1 MGTDYGPKELVLG
14 AVMAVKEYKCDVVL
28 VGDEPTIKEL
38 LKSYGAENEPR
49 LTVRHASEVIG
60 MHEHPGIAVK
70 TKKDASIVVA
80 TDLLRNKECDAL
92 VSSGSTGAAV
102 AAALFHLGRIRGNAI
117 MGSIYAELMLNIK
130 NPRVGLL
137 NIGEEEIKGN
147 EQTLATYPLLKE
159 EKLINFIGN
168 VEGRDINKGNVD
180 VVVCDGFVG
189 NVVLKAA
196 EGLATAILTMVK
208 EAILNG
214 GFLAKIG
221 GLLIKPA
228 LRGLKKRLDP
238 EAYGG
243 ALLLG
248 VRAPFFI
255 CHGSSK
261 AKAIKNAI
269 GAAVDG
275 VERNICSRIAE
286 DIARQTKADK
296 VVGTLR

>member
-1 MGTDYGPKELVLG
+1 MWK
-14 AVMAVKEYKCDVVL
+14 AA
-28 VGDEPTIKEL
+28 I
-38 LKSYGAENEPR
+38 
-49 LTVRHASEVIG
+49 
-60 MHEHPGIAVK
+60 
-70 TKKDASIVVA
+70 SI
-80 TDLLRNKECDAL
+80 C
-92 VSSGSTGAAV
+92 
-102 AAALFHLGRIRGNAI
+102 
-117 MGSIYAELMLNIK
+117 
-130 NPRVGLL
+130 
-137 NIGEEEIKGN
+137 
-147 EQTLATYPLLKE
+147 
-159 EKLINFIGN
+159 
-168 VEGRDINKGNVD
+168 NVD

-208 EAILNG
+208 EAIMNG
-214 GFLAKIG
+214 GFLAKVG
-221 GLLIKPA
+221 GLLIQPA
-228 LRGLKKRLDP
+228 LKGLKKRLDP

-275 VERNICSRIAE
+275 VERNICNRIAE

-296 VVGTLR
+296 VVGSLR